1 MGIEYKEN
9 DIDFYKSRLEE
20 LKKQN
25 SELQARYEDLLTK
38 KKDLLS
44 KLICAQSGHEHFK
57 NEQRVYAKY
66 HIMMLKAFQDENPN
80 LEHISKLT
88 HNVDLGLGP
97 LDLDDY
103 IEILEEL
110 REAGEDI

>member
-9 DIDFYKSRLEE
+9 DIEFYKYRLDE

-25 SELQARYEDLLTK
+25 SELQARYEDVLTK

-44 KLICAQSGHEHFK
+44 KLVYAQSGHELFK
-57 NEQRVYAKY
+57 KESRIYAKY
-66 HIMMLKAFQDENPN
+66 HIMMLKAFQEENPN

-110 REAGEDI
+110 RAAGEDI